1 MSAEPEAHHLEP
13 PLAQLEESLIAEF
26 VRARGYDPTQLAHLS
41 EAEWQKLLTD
51 ASIYA
56 SGKLME
62 VEARSHFV
70 HQLHDAMAGVHKRG
84 FE

>member
-1 MSAEPEAHHLEP
+1 MRAEPKADPPEP
-13 PLAQLEESLIAEF
+13 PLGQLEESLIAEF
-26 VRARGYDPTQLAHLS
+26 VRSRGYDPAQLAHLP

-70 HQLHDAMAGVHKRG
+70 HQLHEAMAGVHKRG